1 MRLCPAAIG
10 YADNV
15 DRAMEVAA
23 KQSKT
28 THNGDEAAECCRLLS
43 KVIVDQINRAEDMT
57 PKERL

>member
-15 DRAMEVAA
+15 EKAMDVAG

-28 THNGDEAAECCRLLS
+28 THNGDEASECCRLLS
-43 KVIVDQINRAEDMT
+43 KIIVDQINRF
-57 PKERL
+57 